1 MVWYLMFSCVC
12 SAQVS
17 RTSSFTAS
25 DQVLFQTGDSVS
37 DLPSNVAGRGSGG
50 GRGAASNNGSS
61 GHNSRGGGG
70 RSHNSR
76 GGGGRK
82 SRNASSFEHNGFA
95 VPRRSSS
102 FSLGGFGSILGSSTA
117 SISDGPDGTIGRGSQ
132 EDVGTRPR
140 GSMLQSNFLQT
151 NNSSNP
157 SNRVSLEAIESAGDV
172 ELQQALRASVQVCL
186 DLLVSWH
193 GS

>member
-61 GHNSRGGGG
+61 SGHNS
-70 RSHNSR
+70 NN

-151 NNSSNP
+151 NSSNP

-172 ELQQALRASVQVCL
+172 ELQHALRASVPVCL
-186 DLLVSWH
+186 CLLVSWH

>member
-37 DLPSNVAGRGSGG
+37 DMPSNVAGRGSGG

-61 GHNSRGGGG
+61 SGHNS
-70 RSHNSR
+70 NN

-132 EDVGTRPR
+132 EDVGMSLGHDTSRPR

-151 NNSSNP
+151 NSSNP

-172 ELQQALRASVQVCL
+172 ELQHALRASVQVCL
-186 DLLVSWH
+186 CLLVSWH

>member
-61 GHNSRGGGG
+61 SG
-70 RSHNSR
+70 HNSR

-117 SISDGPDGTIGRGSQ
+117 STSDGPDGTIGRGSQ
-132 EDVGTRPR
+132 EDVGMSLGHDTSRPR

-151 NNSSNP
+151 NSSNP

-172 ELQQALRASVQVCL
+172 ELQHALRASVQVCL
-186 DLLVSWH
+186 CLLVSWH

>member
-61 GHNSRGGGG
+61 SGHNS
-70 RSHNSR
+70 NN

-102 FSLGGFGSILGSSTA
+102 FSLGGLGSILGSSTA

-132 EDVGTRPR
+132 EDVGMSLGRDTSRPR

-151 NNSSNP
+151 NSSNP

-172 ELQQALRASVQVCL
+172 ELQHALRASVPVCL
-186 DLLVSWH
+186 CLLVSWH

>member
-61 GHNSRGGGG
+61 SG
-70 RSHNSR
+70 HNSR

-132 EDVGTRPR
+132 EDVGMSLGHDTSRPR

-151 NNSSNP
+151 NSSNP

-172 ELQQALRASVQVCL
+172 ELQHALRASVQVCL
-186 DLLVSWH
+186 CLLVSWH

>member
-70 RSHNSR
+70 R
-76 GGGGRK
+76 K

-132 EDVGTRPR
+132 EDVGMSLGHDTSRPR

-151 NNSSNP
+151 NSSNP

-186 DLLVSWH
+186 CLLVSWH

>member
-1 MVWYLMFSCVC
+1 
-12 SAQVS
+12 
-17 RTSSFTAS
+17 
-25 DQVLFQTGDSVS
+25 VLFQTGDSVS

-76 GGGGRK
+76 GGGGRSHNSRGGGGRK

-95 VPRRSSS
+95 GPRRSSS
-102 FSLGGFGSILGSSTA
+102 FSLGGLGSILGSSTA
-117 SISDGPDGTIGRGSQ
+117 STSDGPDGTIGRGSQ

>member
-70 RSHNSR
+70 R
-76 GGGGRK
+76 K

-132 EDVGTRPR
+132 EDVGMSLGHDTSRPR
-140 GSMLQSNFLQT
+140 GSMLQSNFLRT

-172 ELQQALRASVQVCL
+172 ELQHALRASVQVCL
-186 DLLVSWH
+186 CLLVSWH

>member
-61 GHNSRGGGG
+61 GHNS
-70 RSHNSR
+70 NN

-132 EDVGTRPR
+132 EDVGMSLGHDTSRPR